1 LGNRGDT
8 EMKCGYVT
16 ILGKPNTGKSTLLN
30 TILKQKVSIVS
41 PKPATTRIKVIG
53 IYNDERGQ
61 IIFIDTPGFEEGRNE
76 LGKFMLK
83 SIYSS
88 LEETNL
94 ILFLIESTGWTN
106 EDEKILEILKKLE
119 NKKVILGINKID
131 ILKFKEELLPLIDE
145 SSKKFNFVEIVP
157 FSALKNK
164 NLDSLIKAI
173 FSHLPESEKFYP
185 VDMITNLPL
194 EYKLAE
200 IIREK
205 VLQKTF
211 QEVPHSVAVE
221 IEEMKEGE
229 KNKDMVVIKA
239 NIIVDRE
246 NLKSIIIGKD
256 GKMIKTIGKLAREEM
271 ELILG
276 KKIYLELWVKVIE
289 DWRNKIDVF
298 RKFGYGNF

>member
-1 LGNRGDT
+1 MR
-8 EMKCGYVT
+8 CGYVT
-16 ILGKPNTGKSTLLN
+16 IIGKPNTGKSTLLN
-30 TILKQKVSIVS
+30 TILRHKVSIVS

-53 IYNDERGQ
+53 IYNSDEGQ
-61 IIFIDTPGFEEGRNE
+61 IIFIDTPGFEEGKNE

-88 LEETNL
+88 LEETDL
-94 ILFLIESTGWTN
+94 ILFLIESTGWKE
-106 EDEKILEILKKLE
+106 EDEKILEVLKKTD

-131 ILKFKEELLPLIDE
+131 ILKYKEELLPLIDE
-145 SSKKFNFVEIVP
+145 SRKKFNFLEIVP

-173 FSHLPESEKFYP
+173 FMHLPESENFYP
-185 VDMITNLPL
+185 TDMITNLPL
-194 EYKLAE
+194 EYHLAE

-205 VLQKTF
+205 VLQKTY

-229 KNKDMVVIKA
+229 KNKDILVIRA
-239 NIIVDRE
+239 NIIVERE
-246 NLKSIIIGKD
+246 NLKSIIIGKN
-256 GKMIKTIGKLAREEM
+256 GEMIKNIGKLAREEM
-271 ELILG
+271 EILLG
-276 KKIYLELWVKVIE
+276 KKVYLELFVKVIE

-298 RKFGYGNF
+298 RKFGYGNI

>member
-1 LGNRGDT
+1 
-8 EMKCGYVT
+8 MKCGYVT
-16 ILGKPNTGKSTLLN
+16 ILGKPNVGKSTLLN
-30 TILKQKVSIVS
+30 TILNQKISIVS
-41 PKPATTRIKVIG
+41 PKPATTKIKVIG
-53 IYNDERGQ
+53 IYNDEKGQ
-61 IIFIDTPGFEEGRNE
+61 IIFIDTPGFEEGKNE

-88 LEETNL
+88 LEETDL
-94 ILFLIESTGWTN
+94 ILFLIEATGWKD
-106 EDEKILEILKKLE
+106 EDEKILDVLKKLD
-119 NKKVILGINKID
+119 KKNVILGINKID
-131 ILKFKEELLPLIDE
+131 TIKFKEELLPLIDE
-145 SSKKFNFVEIVP
+145 SSKKFKFLEIVP

-173 FSHLPESEKFYP
+173 FSHLPESEKLYP

-205 VLQKTF
+205 ILQKTF

-221 IEEMKEGE
+221 IVEIKEGE
-229 KNKDMVVIKA
+229 KNKDMIVVKA
-239 NIIVDRE
+239 NVIVDRE

-271 ELILG
+271 EVIFR
-276 KKIYLELWVKVIE
+276 KKVYLELWVKVID
-289 DWRNKIDVF
+289 DWRNKVDVF
-298 RKFGYGNF
+298 RKFGYGNI

>member
-1 LGNRGDT
+1 
-8 EMKCGYVT
+8 MKCGYVT
-16 ILGKPNTGKSTLLN
+16 IIGKPNVGKSTLLN
-30 TILKQKVSIVS
+30 TILKQKISIVS

-61 IIFIDTPGFEEGRNE
+61 IIFIDTPGFEEGKNE

-88 LEETNL
+88 CEETDL
-94 ILFLIESTGWTN
+94 ILFLIECNGWKE
-106 EDEKILEILKKLE
+106 EDERILDALKKID

-131 ILKFKEELLPLIDE
+131 TLKFKEELLPLIDE
-145 SSKKFNFVEIVP
+145 SSKKFKFIEIVP

-164 NLDSLIKAI
+164 NLDELLKAI
-173 FSHLPESEKFYP
+173 FLHLPESEKFYP
-185 VDMITNLPL
+185 SDMITNLPV

-205 VLQKTF
+205 ILLKTY

-221 IEEMKEGE
+221 IEEIRQGE
-229 KNKDMVVIKA
+229 KNENIIVITA

-256 GKMIKTIGKLAREEM
+256 GKMIKTIGKLAREEI
-271 ELILG
+271 ELIFG
-276 KKIYLELWVKVIE
+276 KKVYLKLWVKVIE
-289 DWRNKIDVF
+289 DWRNKADVF
-298 RKFGYGNF
+298 RKFGYGNI

>member
-1 LGNRGDT
+1 
-8 EMKCGYVT
+8 MKCGYVT

-276 KKIYLELWVKVIE
+276 KKIYLELWVKVI
-289 DWRNKIDVF
+289 
-298 RKFGYGNF
+298 

>member
-1 LGNRGDT
+1 
-8 EMKCGYVT
+8 MKCGYVT

>member
-1 LGNRGDT
+1 
-8 EMKCGYVT
+8 MKCGYVT

-276 KKIYLELWVKVIE
+276 KKVYLELWVKVIE

>member
-1 LGNRGDT
+1 
-8 EMKCGYVT
+8 MKCGYVT
-16 ILGKPNTGKSTLLN
+16 ILGKPNVGKSTLLN
-30 TILKQKVSIVS
+30 TILNQKVSIVS

-88 LEETNL
+88 LEETDL
-94 ILFLIESTGWTN
+94 ILFLIEATGWKKD
-106 EDEKILEILKKLE
+106 DEKILDVLKKID
-119 NKKVILGINKID
+119 KKNVILGINKID
-131 ILKFKEELLPLIDE
+131 TLKFKEELLPLIDE
-145 SSKKFNFVEIVP
+145 SSKKFDFLEIVP

-173 FSHLPESEKFYP
+173 FSHLPESEKLYP
-185 VDMITNLPL
+185 VDMITNIPL

-205 VLQKTF
+205 ILQKTF

-221 IEEMKEGE
+221 IEEIKEGE
-229 KNKDMVVIKA
+229 KNKDMIVVKA

-256 GKMIKTIGKLAREEM
+256 GKMLKTIGKLAREEM
-271 ELILG
+271 EVIFG
-276 KKIYLELWVKVIE
+276 KKVYLELWVKVIE
-289 DWRNKIDVF
+289 DWRNKSDVF
-298 RKFGYGNF
+298 RKFGYGNI

>member
-1 LGNRGDT
+1 
-8 EMKCGYVT
+8 MKCGYVT
-16 ILGKPNTGKSTLLN
+16 IIGKPNVGKSTLLN
-30 TILKQKVSIVS
+30 TILKQKISIVS

-61 IIFIDTPGFEEGRNE
+61 IIFIDTPGFEEGKNE

-88 LEETNL
+88 CEETDL
-94 ILFLIESTGWTN
+94 ILFLIECNGWKE
-106 EDEKILEILKKLE
+106 EDEKILDALKKID

-131 ILKFKEELLPLIDE
+131 TLKFKEELLPLIDE
-145 SSKKFNFVEIVP
+145 SSKKFKFIEIVP

-164 NLDSLIKAI
+164 NLDELIKAI
-173 FSHLPESEKFYP
+173 FLHLPESEKFYP
-185 VDMITNLPL
+185 SDMITNLPV

-205 VLQKTF
+205 ILLKTY

-221 IEEMKEGE
+221 IEEIRRGE
-229 KNKDMVVIKA
+229 KNENIIVITA

-256 GKMIKTIGKLAREEM
+256 GKMIKTIGKLAREEI
-271 ELILG
+271 ELIFG
-276 KKIYLELWVKVIE
+276 KKVYLKLWVKVIE
-289 DWRNKIDVF
+289 DWRNKADVF
-298 RKFGYGNF
+298 RKFGYGNI

>member
-1 LGNRGDT
+1 
-8 EMKCGYVT
+8 MKCGYVT
-16 ILGKPNTGKSTLLN
+16 ILGKPNVGKSTLLN
-30 TILKQKVSIVS
+30 TILNQKISIVS
-41 PKPATTRIKVIG
+41 PKPATTKIKVIG
-53 IYNDERGQ
+53 IYNDEKGQ
-61 IIFIDTPGFEEGRNE
+61 IIFIDTPGFEEGKNE

-88 LEETNL
+88 LEETDL
-94 ILFLIESTGWTN
+94 ILFLIEATGWKD
-106 EDEKILEILKKLE
+106 EDEKILDVLKKLD
-119 NKKVILGINKID
+119 KKNVILGINKID
-131 ILKFKEELLPLIDE
+131 TIKFKEELLPLIDE
-145 SSKKFNFVEIVP
+145 SSKKFKFLEIVP

-173 FSHLPESEKFYP
+173 LSHLPESEKLYP

-205 VLQKTF
+205 ILQKTF

-221 IEEMKEGE
+221 IVEIKEGE
-229 KNKDMVVIKA
+229 KNKDMIVVKA
-239 NIIVDRE
+239 NVIVDRE

-271 ELILG
+271 EVIFR
-276 KKIYLELWVKVIE
+276 KKVYLELWVKVID
-289 DWRNKIDVF
+289 DWRNKVDVF
-298 RKFGYGNF
+298 RKFGYGNI